1 MTMLWRWW
9 DAVPSTS
16 IPYSLTLYVVACDPM
31 MLYPSMTVLL
41 VVTLIP
47 VRPGPTRMVL
57 PDDGLGRG
65 GLAPPAGPPPGIHRG
80 KPPRRPRG
88 AGAPVCPV
96 RAAGRERRH
105 VAVPVRSGS
114 PDSIEAGRRAEDHA
128 DVPGS
133 HRP

>member
-65 GLAPPAGPPPGIHRG
+65 GLAPPAVPRPAIDRVKPACALTGSVRPYAPFVRPGEDVDTWPGP
-80 KPPRRPRG
+80 
-88 AGAPVCPV
+88 V
-96 RAAGRERRH
+96 
-105 VAVPVRSGS
+105 
-114 PDSIEAGRRAEDHA
+114 
-128 DVPGS
+128 
-133 HRP
+133 